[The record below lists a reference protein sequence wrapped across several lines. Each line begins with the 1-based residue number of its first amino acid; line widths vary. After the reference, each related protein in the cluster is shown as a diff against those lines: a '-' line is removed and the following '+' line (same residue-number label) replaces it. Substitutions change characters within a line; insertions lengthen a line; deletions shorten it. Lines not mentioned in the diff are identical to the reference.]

1 MVNIGS
7 TILIITLNVNDVIN
21 KNELLIYA
29 ITWMN
34 LKNILSERSQI
45 KKTTLLEISTNITAV
60 EIKLTAYF

>member
-34 LKNILSERSQI
+34 LKNILSEGSQI